1 MKTKKTL
8 ILFLL
13 LIFVLLVGCER
24 KTLTFKGESTN
35 WIGTYKS
42 TIDGD
47 NEDGAYVV
55 KYKGENPEKI
65 KVLNIVINGGET
77 DFNGDGKALDQHKE
91 ISLPN
96 RCTDCLTT
104 RDDKKMKID
113 IKWDGKEET
122 ITLKK
127 ND

>member
-1 MKTKKTL
+1 MRNIYLLFSVTL
-8 ILFLL
+8 LM
-13 LIFVLLVGCER
+13 LVGCSNDS
-24 KTLTFKGESTN
+24 LHFKGESIN

-77 DFNGDGKALDQHKE
+77 DFNGDGKALN
-91 ISLPN
+91 S
-96 RCTDCLTT
+96 
-104 RDDKKMKID
+104 
-113 IKWDGKEET
+113 
-122 ITLKK
+122 
-127 ND
+127 

>member
-1 MKTKKTL
+1 MRKIYLLFSFTL
-8 ILFLL
+8 LM
-13 LIFVLLVGCER
+13 LVGCSNDS
-24 KTLTFKGESTN
+24 LHFKGESTN

-47 NEDGAYVV
+47 KEDGAYII
-55 KYKGENPEKI
+55 KYKRENPEKI
-65 KVLNIVINGGET
+65 KVLNIVINGGEI

-104 RDDKKMKID
+104 RNDKKMKID
-113 IKWDGKEET
+113 IKWDAKEET

-127 ND
+127 

>member
-1 MKTKKTL
+1 MLL
-8 ILFLL
+8 IL
-13 LIFVLLVGCER
+13 VLVGCEQ

-65 KVLNIVINGGET
+65 KILNIVINGGET

-104 RDDKKMKID
+104 RGEKK
-113 IKWDGKEET
+113 
-122 ITLKK
+122 
-127 ND
+127 